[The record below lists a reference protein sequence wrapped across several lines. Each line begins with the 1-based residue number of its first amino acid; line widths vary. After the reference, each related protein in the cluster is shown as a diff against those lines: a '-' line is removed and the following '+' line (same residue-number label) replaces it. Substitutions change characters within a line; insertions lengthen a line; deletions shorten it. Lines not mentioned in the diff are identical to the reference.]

1 MTAFDV
7 LPWSLTTMYAALKE
21 KSLMK
26 TRLMRYAERPRTAG
40 LFLSRFIN
48 RILNLKRQLRIS
60 I

>member
-26 TRLMRYAERPRTAG
+26 TRLMLYAEG
-40 LFLSRFIN
+40 LVQPDCFSPA
-48 RILNLKRQLRIS
+48 S
-60 I
+60 